1 MAWLACSIQSVM
13 SAPINVGHSVHAF
26 VGLRLLCVSPWFF
39 PRRKPGSALG
49 VAPIPNRIKLGEAAS
64 GKISVPLG
72 SIMTFVC

>member
-1 MAWLACSIQSVM
+1 M

-49 VAPIPNRIKLGEAAS
+49 VAPIPIEYDKLGEAAS
-64 GKISVPLG
+64 GRISVPLG